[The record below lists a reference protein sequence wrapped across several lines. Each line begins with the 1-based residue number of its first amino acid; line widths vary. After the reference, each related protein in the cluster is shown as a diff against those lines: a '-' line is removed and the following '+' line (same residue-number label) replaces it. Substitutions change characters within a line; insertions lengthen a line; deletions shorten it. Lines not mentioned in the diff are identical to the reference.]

1 MSYTLEDKSRMWRI
15 FGGLL
20 VVLLFLSPKA
30 VGIPLP
36 IGMHTI
42 ICVGLVCMLGIGI
55 LLGCLT
61 ITLRDIAIC
70 LCLLIPFICIG
81 IIQFFVIHEPA
92 GLKSLLN
99 VILNLGAALALTKC
113 FSWNLYT
120 KSLRWSIPI
129 NLALVMVVIL
139 LGTISFDSTIRTAYN
154 SGLFMDWKNF
164 HFPIMWGS
172 LMEEKVRIGGIF
184 GHANAFGVVTTM
196 GMLGLY
202 VNKEKASSVSQIIWW
217 FLFLVSFFLTESR
230 AALLNLLVFIVA
242 NNVLQSWASIKRVI
256 KNIAIMAGVA
266 VTVVAVAF
274 MRSDGNTDDITSGRA
289 GIMDMVSDAITN
301 GLPVTQFI
309 GVGLGQGSLY
319 LSQQYGFMMPVDNS
333 YFKLLLELG
342 GVGSIMV
349 VGTIGFLFWRYR
361 NTTIFPKHTYW
372 AFVLGIVAHS
382 LFEADFMIDYLS
394 FIWLPFLLYATQDS
408 VDDKNYNN
416 HESSRDL
423 HHI

>member
-1 MSYTLEDKSRMWRI
+1 MSYTLEDKSRIWRI
-15 FGGLL
+15 LGGLL
-20 VVLLFLSPKA
+20 VTLLYLSPTA
-30 VGIPLP
+30 VGISLP
-36 IGMHTI
+36 ITTHTLV
-42 ICVGLVCMLGIGI
+42 CVGLVCILGIGVLVGRI
-55 LLGCLT
+55 T

-70 LCLLIPFICIG
+70 LCLISPFICIG
-81 IIQFFVIHEPA
+81 LIQFFVIHEPA
-92 GLKSLLN
+92 GLKNLLK
-99 VILNLGAALALTKC
+99 IMLNLGAALAVTKC
-113 FSWNLYT
+113 FSWSLYT

-129 NLALVMVVIL
+129 NIVLITIVIL
-139 LGTISFDSTIRTAYN
+139 LGTISFDFTIRTAYD

-184 GHANAFGVVTTM
+184 GHANAFGVVSTM

-202 VNKEKASSVSQIIWW
+202 VSKKKATGVSQFAWW
-217 FLFLVSFFLTESR
+217 LLFLISFFLTESR
-230 AALLNLLVFIVA
+230 AALLNLLVFVVA
-242 NNVLQSWASIKRVI
+242 NNVLQSWNSIKRVV
-256 KNIAIMAGVA
+256 KNIVLMGGVA
-266 VTVVAVAF
+266 VTIIGVAF
-274 MRSDGNTDDITSGRA
+274 MRGDGNTDDITSGRS
-289 GIMDMVSDAITN
+289 GIMDMVSDAIMN
-301 GLPVTQFI
+301 GLPITQLI

-319 LSQQYGFMMPVDNS
+319 LNQQYGFMIPVDNS

-342 GVGSIMV
+342 GVGAIMV

-382 LFEADFMIDYLS
+382 LFEADFMIDFKS

-408 VDDKNYNN
+408 VDDKYYND